1 MTVDPEADDSVED
14 GDTIEELLLSAGI
27 VEETPAGND
36 LRLTDEFESTWHQ
49 LSKQMRDSDR
59 VMRWFA
65 RTRNVSRERVEAT
78 TDGELFVIEI
88 DGSVVGKWP
97 SAAAFLAETVVR
109 PTLRKWLPES
119 EYERLSA
126 DLLRELSTRL
136 LLFLERCPSCD
147 GELAFADEDDAESAR
162 VSLSC
167 TACEATLFSG
177 THE

>member
-1 MTVDPEADDSVED
+1 MTVDPEADGSVED

-36 LRLTDEFESTWHQ
+36 LRLTDEFESTWHR

-65 RTRNVSRERVEAT
+65 RTRNVPRERVET
-78 TDGELFVIEI
+78 TTYGELFVIEI
-88 DGSVVGKWP
+88 DGSVAGRWP
-97 SAAAFLAETVVR
+97 SEAAFLAETVVR
-109 PTLRKWLPES
+109 PTLREWLPES
-119 EYERLSA
+119 EYERLSP
-126 DLLRELSTRL
+126 DLFRKLSSRL

-147 GELAFADEDDAESAR
+147 GELAFADEDDDEIVR

-167 TACEATLFSG
+167 TACGATLFRG
-177 THE
+177 TDG